1 MGGGWGGGW
10 GGSGGGSG
18 RGGGRVGVLL
28 GDSGRSAAE
37 TAKMGAVGMEGQ
49 L

>member
-1 MGGGWGGGW
+1 MGVGAAGG